1 MRALALTHEEQASS
15 LVAAEERFR
24 LPNCPPSPLLHCRSA
39 IKRQLQHVVPP
50 KVAATT
56 SVNGTEHFGR
66 GICRHVR
73 VVLHVSLAAICFF
86 IWFAV
91 FVVAASHA
99 WPPSC
104 IVLFTTFPPR
114 YPLDVIK
121 TRAQLGHG
129 NSSFGTIVSS
139 LRTIVQT
146 EGVRNLYRGI
156 SAPMSIEPVK
166 RVRSSQS
173 SSLAPVIAALG
184 CVAVSHSHL
193 AACRLSSSPRMNST
207 RGWFLRGTGTACTRQ
222 AHLPA

>member
-24 LPNCPPSPLLHCRSA
+24 LANCPPSSLPHCRSA

-50 KVAATT
+50 KVATT
-56 SVNGTEHFGR
+56 ASVNGTEHFGR

-73 VVLHVSLAAICFF
+73 VVLHVSLAAICFC

-91 FVVAASHA
+91 SVVAASHA

-104 IVLFTTFPPR
+104 IVLFTAFPPR

-166 RVRSSQS
+166 RVRRPRK
-173 SSLAPVIAALG
+173 APRLPLILQLY
-184 CVAVSHSHL
+184 VAWLCLTH
-193 AACRLSSSPRMNST
+193 T
-207 RGWFLRGTGTACTRQ
+207 
-222 AHLPA
+222 